1 MKLKERNFDVEGGF
15 GIKSMNATISQD
27 KLGKL
32 WDMLQNP
39 YKNNIGSIVRE
50 ITSNCFDSHA
60 EASVTDAVRIKFD
73 RDESGFYISFIDVG
87 VGLSQDRVENIYVNY
102 LESTK
107 ENSNDYIGAFG
118 RPMPN

>member
-1 MKLKERNFDVEGGF
+1 MKLKEKNFDVEGGF

-50 ITSNCFDSHA
+50 I
-60 EASVTDAVRIKFD
+60 
-73 RDESGFYISFIDVG
+73 
-87 VGLSQDRVENIYVNY
+87 VN
-102 LESTK
+102 
-107 ENSNDYIGAFG
+107 
-118 RPMPN
+118 